1 MVGSALLH
9 TAIALFTMQRIDR
22 AGHYVEPTLVTGLAH
37 DSPIVQQETFAPI
50 LYVIKFKVYN
60 STEKHTHCECRIVVH
75 ASSSEGN
82 ADMYTC
88 HSLIPRLCFTNA
100 CKKERDR
107 GKDEGWREPGK
118 YYHMMVDVG

>member
-1 MVGSALLH
+1 MTHVLSSRRPLH
-9 TAIALFTMQRIDR
+9 PFFTSSSSRYI
-22 AGHYVEPTLVTGLAH
+22 
-37 DSPIVQQETFAPI
+37 
-50 LYVIKFKVYN
+50 YN

-107 GKDEGWREPGK
+107 GKDEGWGEPGK